1 MFNAEI
7 KLVKEY
13 MKFTDDA
20 GDTTEVQGIRIV
32 LAPKIEKFI
41 TMENLVT
48 GRKSNLELL
57 GYVNPNLCQW
67 YMNSPAGSEMVLLE
81 KGCIEHVPVRKET
94 GITEIYKN
102 SENQL

>member
-32 LAPKIEKFI
+32 LGPKIEKFI
-41 TMENLVT
+41 TMENLAT

-67 YMNSPAGSEMVLLE
+67 YMNSPVGSEMNMLE
-81 KGCIEHVPVRKET
+81 NGCIERVPVRKES

-102 SENQL
+102 SENEL

>member
-20 GDTTEVQGIRIV
+20 GDTTEVQGIRVI
-32 LAPKIEKFI
+32 LGPKLEKFI
-41 TMENLVT
+41 SMENLIS

-57 GYVNPNLCQW
+57 GFVNPNLCQW
-67 YMNSPAGSEMVLLE
+67 YMNSPAGSEIVLLE
-81 KGCIEHVPVRKET
+81 KGSSENVPINRKT
-94 GITEIYKN
+94 SITEIYNNAEN
-102 SENQL
+102 SL

>member
-7 KLVKEY
+7 KLIKEY

-20 GDTTEVQGIRIV
+20 GNSTEVQGIRIV
-32 LAPKIEKFI
+32 LGPKIEKFI
-41 TMENLVT
+41 TMENLIS

-57 GYVNPNLCQW
+57 GYTNPNLTQW
-67 YMNSPAGSEMVLLE
+67 YMNSPTGAEMVLLE
-81 KGCIEHVPVRKET
+81 KGAAEKINVKT
-94 GITEIYKN
+94 SGITEIYSN